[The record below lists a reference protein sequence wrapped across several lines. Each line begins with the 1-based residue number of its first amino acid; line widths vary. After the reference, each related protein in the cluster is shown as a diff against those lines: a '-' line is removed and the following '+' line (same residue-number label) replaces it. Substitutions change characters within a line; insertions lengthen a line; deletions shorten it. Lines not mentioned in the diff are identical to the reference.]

1 MANKDWDRTDYI
13 EEDVRRHSEEIRAI
27 TKIAT
32 ENTVAIREMIKE
44 IDRRQA
50 LLDDHELRLRN
61 LETWKSRS
69 MIYWGIAIAVTVF
82 LATTVIPDLIPLAF
96 KAAQLPTSPNGLTLQ
111 TPN

>member
-1 MANKDWDRTDYI
+1 MSNREWNRTDYI

-50 LLDDHELRLRN
+50 LLDDHELRLRT

-69 MIYWGIAIAVTVF
+69 MVYWSGVVAVIVF
-82 LATTVIPDLIPLAF
+82 LATTAIPALLPFAS
-96 KAAQLPTSPNGLTLQ
+96 KAIEFNQSPNGLTIQ

>member
-1 MANKDWDRTDYI
+1 MSNREWTRSDYI
-13 EEDVRRHSEEIRAI
+13 EEDVRRHSEELRSLTMA
-27 TKIAT
+27 AT
-32 ENTVAIREMIKE
+32 ENTAAIREIIKE
-44 IDRRQA
+44 IERRQSI
-50 LLDDHELRLRN
+50 LDDHEGRLRV

-96 KAAQLPTSPNGLTLQ
+96 KAVQLPASPNGLTLQ